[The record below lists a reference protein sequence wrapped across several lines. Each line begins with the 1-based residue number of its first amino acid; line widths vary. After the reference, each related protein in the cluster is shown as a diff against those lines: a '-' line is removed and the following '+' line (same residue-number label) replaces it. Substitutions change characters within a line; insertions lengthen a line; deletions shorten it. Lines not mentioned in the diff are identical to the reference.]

1 MWIGTGE
8 RLNKYNGQ
16 LNLLIEDIEERKE
29 KKYKTVILAGT
40 RPRGERLVKTLM
52 EKGISSTYKD
62 SIDKIE
68 AGEVVITFGNL
79 IRGFDYPE
87 LELSIIS
94 DKDIFGETRRKH
106 SGKAVKRKGV
116 AKITS
121 FAELKPGDYVVHAN
135 HGIGIYKGIKQMV
148 AGGTTRDYLDIVY
161 DKGDKLYVPVDQL
174 DLVQKYIG
182 SEGNSPK
189 INKLGGAEWQKA
201 KAKARKSINEIAQ
214 DLVKLYAA
222 RATLKGHS
230 FGKDTEW
237 QRQFEDEFP
246 YEETPDQLASLEE
259 IKSDMESDKPM
270 DRLLCGDVGYGKTEV
285 AIRAAFKA
293 VMDGKQV
300 AFLVPTTILAEQ
312 HYNNFIKRFSDF
324 PIKIDMIS
332 RFRTPKQQKATLQ
345 ALKEGNVDI
354 LIGTHRLVSKDIV
367 FKDLGLLVVDEEQR
381 FGVSQKEKIKGM
393 KKMKMTAFL
402 LSGAILLGSC
412 GTMNNTTKGGIIG
425 GGSGAAA
432 GAIIGGLF
440 GKGKGAAIG
449 AAVGAAVGT
458 GAGVAIGHK
467 MDKKAAEAAKIEGAQ
482 VEMVKD
488 ANNLDAVKVTFD
500 SGILFAFNSSTL
512 SNDAKASL
520 RDLAKILKEDTTT
533 DIAIIG
539 HTDKV
544 GTYEANMKVSKNRAY
559 AVENYLQDCGV
570 SPSQFKQ
577 VEGVGY
583 NEYDESLSA
592 SENRRVVI
600 FMYASEQMIKNAE
613 AGK

>member
-1 MWIGTGE
+1 
-8 RLNKYNGQ
+8 
-16 LNLLIEDIEERKE
+16 
-29 KKYKTVILAGT
+29 
-40 RPRGERLVKTLM
+40 
-52 EKGISSTYKD
+52 
-62 SIDKIE
+62 
-68 AGEVVITFGNL
+68 
-79 IRGFDYPE
+79 
-87 LELSIIS
+87 
-94 DKDIFGETRRKH
+94 
-106 SGKAVKRKGV
+106 
-116 AKITS
+116 
-121 FAELKPGDYVVHAN
+121 
-135 HGIGIYKGIKQMV
+135 
-148 AGGTTRDYLDIVY
+148 
-161 DKGDKLYVPVDQL
+161 
-174 DLVQKYIG
+174 
-182 SEGNSPK
+182 
-189 INKLGGAEWQKA
+189 
-201 KAKARKSINEIAQ
+201 
-214 DLVKLYAA
+214 
-222 RATLKGHS
+222 
-230 FGKDTEW
+230 
-237 QRQFEDEFP
+237 
-246 YEETPDQLASLEE
+246 
-259 IKSDMESDKPM
+259 
-270 DRLLCGDVGYGKTEV
+270 
-285 AIRAAFKA
+285 
-293 VMDGKQV
+293 
-300 AFLVPTTILAEQ
+300 
-312 HYNNFIKRFSDF
+312 
-324 PIKIDMIS
+324 
-332 RFRTPKQQKATLQ
+332 
-345 ALKEGNVDI
+345 
-354 LIGTHRLVSKDIV
+354 
-367 FKDLGLLVVDEEQR
+367 
-381 FGVSQKEKIKGM
+381 M

-613 AGK
+613 AGNDNPVFGHKNIRTKRKLLTFATQT